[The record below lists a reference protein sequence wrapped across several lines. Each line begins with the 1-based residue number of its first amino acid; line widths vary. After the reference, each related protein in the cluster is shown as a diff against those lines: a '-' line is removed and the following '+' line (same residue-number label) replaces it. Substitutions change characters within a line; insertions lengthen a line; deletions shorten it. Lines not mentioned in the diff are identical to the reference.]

1 MEFNSN
7 QFSLENAMFRK
18 GVLCFVAL
26 FAASLC
32 IPILSAQA
40 TSPAVLNAPW
50 PGSKLTAS
58 TVQFGWTA
66 GTGVNSYMFEL
77 GSNGVGGSNLYSS
90 GRITATLATVTN
102 IPTNGLPL
110 YARLYSMI
118 NNAWQYTDYI
128 YTASGTPA
136 PAVLNAP
143 SPGSKLTAS
152 TVQFGWTAGTGVNSY
167 MFELG
172 SNGVGGSNLYSSGR
186 ITATLATVT
195 NIPTNGLPLYA
206 RLYSMIN
213 NVWHYTDYT
222 YTASGTPAPAVLN
235 APSPGSN
242 LTASTVQF
250 GWTAGTGVDSYMFAF
265 GSNGV
270 GGSNLYSSGRITATT
285 ATVTNIPI
293 NGLPL
298 YARLYSMINNVWHY
312 TDYTYATGST
322 VKGQIFL
329 GNTCGP
335 VASLPTFKV
344 SIDTTRSEEH
354 TSELQS

>member
-1 MEFNSN
+1 
-7 QFSLENAMFRK
+7 
-18 GVLCFVAL
+18 
-26 FAASLC
+26 
-32 IPILSAQA
+32 
-40 TSPAVLNAPW
+40 
-50 PGSKLTAS
+50 
-58 TVQFGWTA
+58 
-66 GTGVNSYMFEL
+66 
-77 GSNGVGGSNLYSS
+77 
-90 GRITATLATVTN
+90 
-102 IPTNGLPL
+102 
-110 YARLYSMI
+110 
-118 NNAWQYTDYI
+118 
-128 YTASGTPA
+128 
-136 PAVLNAP
+136 
-143 SPGSKLTAS
+143 
-152 TVQFGWTAGTGVNSY
+152 
-167 MFELG
+167 
-172 SNGVGGSNLYSSGR
+172 
-186 ITATLATVT
+186 
-195 NIPTNGLPLYA
+195 
-206 RLYSMIN
+206 MIN

-335 VASLPTFKV
+335 VARLPTFKV
-344 SIDTTRSEEH
+344 SIDTSPAKQTTTDPGGNFTFSNIPNGAYTITPSSSAPESVFFPIATPVNVSGGNVSGLNFSAQVGYNVSGTVNYSSPTQSGKIYVSLNNSSCYGDALGTQYRCTWAVH
-354 TSELQS
+354 NPRGAARHLHAELHS